1 MTDTVAIFASANSNG
16 NTRKLMEWIS
26 HELDIKVIDLND
38 KNISSYDYEHKNI
51 NDDFMSVMNEILEYE
66 KVIFATPIY
75 WYSMSAQ
82 MKSFI
87 DRTTDFLQLEAFK
100 HVGRKLRNKTSYVVC
115 TSASEEA
122 DSDFLSVF
130 EKTFGYLGIN
140 YKGYIHANCSDG
152 YIAERYTSDV
162 DKFIKLVQR

>member
-16 NTRKLMEWIS
+16 NTRQLMDWIS

-87 DRTTDFLQLEAFK
+87 DRTTDFLQLEEFK
-100 HVGRKLRNKTSYVVC
+100 HVGRKLRNRTSYVIC

-130 EKTFGYLGIN
+130 AKTFGYLGIN
-140 YKGYIHANCSDG
+140 YKGHIHANCSDG
-152 YIAERYTSDV
+152 FIAERYTSDV
-162 DKFIKLVQR
+162 DKFITLVQR